1 MQSMYSQKFRI
12 ASFDVC
18 PDGRA
23 RLTSM
28 AHYFQETA
36 YHHANLLGLG
46 YHDLER
52 SGQVWVLARMKI
64 GVMSMP
70 EWNQEIVVETWPRGT
85 DKLFAL
91 RDYLVKDS
99 SGITQVKASTSWLVL
114 NRQNHRPVRFS
125 FDVLNIPVRKEG
137 VFSGNPEKI
146 DAPDHWLPLG
156 KHRVLYSDLD
166 VVGHVNNV
174 KYIEWSLDALYAK
187 NSHPRDIKTLDINY
201 IKESS
206 SNDTIELQLAE
217 PDQQTAMIRGLK
229 NDRETICF
237 ICRIS
242 FEKSG

>member
-1 MQSMYSQKFRI
+1 MQDTYSQKFRI
-12 ASFDVC
+12 ASFDVS
-18 PDGRA
+18 PEGRA
-23 RLTSM
+23 RLTSL

-64 GVMSMP
+64 EVVSMP

-91 RDYLVKDS
+91 RDYLVKDLS
-99 SGITQVKASTSWLVL
+99 DTTLASGATSWLVL
-114 NRQNHRPVRFS
+114 NRENHRPVRFS
-125 FDVLNIPVRKEG
+125 FDALNIPVRNKG
-137 VFSGNPEKI
+137 VFPGNPEKLVT
-146 DAPDHWLPLG
+146 PVHWLPLG

-174 KYIEWSLDALYAK
+174 KYIEWSLDALIAK
-187 NSHPRDIKTLDINY
+187 NSYPGKIKTLEINY
-201 IKESS
+201 MKESS
-206 SNDTIELQLAE
+206 SNDTIELQVAE
-217 PDQQTAMIRGLK
+217 PDRQTAMIRGLK
-229 NDRETICF
+229 NDGDTICF

-242 FEKSG
+242 FEKSE